1 MRNPCR
7 YGFPLLLA
15 LLGCSQP
22 DQEQDPNR
30 NLKSATWP
38 IFRGD
43 SALTGIAEDRVPENP
58 TLLWTFETGGEIVST
73 PVIGSGRVYVSSTD
87 GKVYALDVAE
97 GSQVWD
103 FDAGD
108 AVEASPM
115 LLDSVLYVGSLE
127 GVFFALS
134 AETGQVLWKAE
145 LGSGVYG
152 SANWAEVGE
161 GAEKS
166 ILTGCYDNRLYC
178 FGAVS
183 GELKW
188 TYETE
193 NYINGAPATD
203 GRQAV
208 FGGCDAILHIVDV
221 ADGSKIGGVDVGSY
235 IPGSAAVVDG
245 HAYVGHYNGGMVCIN
260 LADQKIVW
268 NYPEADQEDAF
279 FSSPAVGDDR
289 VVVGS
294 RDEQLHCID
303 RQTGQKVW
311 TFRTRDKVDS
321 SPVIAGE
328 SVFFG
333 SDDGRLYRI
342 DLASGRLL
350 WSYEIGGAITGS
362 PAVAGG
368 GIFVGA
374 EDGSIYAFGEAR

>member
-1 MRNPCR
+1 MRNPCG
-7 YGFPLLLA
+7 YGLLFLTA
-15 LLGCSQP
+15 LLSCSQP
-22 DQEQDPNR
+22 ENQQDSKR

-38 IFRGD
+38 IFRGN
-43 SALTGIAEDRVPENP
+43 SALTGVAEDRVAED
-58 TLLWTFETGGEIVST
+58 LKLMWTFETGGEIVST

-87 GKVYALDVAE
+87 GKVYALDIVE
-97 GSQVWD
+97 GALLWN

-115 LLDSVLYVGSLE
+115 LLDGALYVGSLE
-127 GVFFALS
+127 GGFFALS
-134 AETGQVLWKAE
+134 AETGQVLWKNA
-145 LGSGVYG
+145 LGSGTYG
-152 SANWAEVGE
+152 SANWAEEAE
-161 GAEKS
+161 GGGKS
-166 ILTGCYDNRLYC
+166 ILAGCYDNHLYC

-193 NYINGAPATD
+193 NYINGAPAVD
-203 GRQAV
+203 GRRVV
-208 FGGCDAILHIVDV
+208 FGGCDAILHIVDT
-221 ADGSKIGGVDVGSY
+221 ADGSRIGGVDVGSY

-245 HAYVGHYNGGMVCIN
+245 HAYVGHYNGGLVCID
-260 LADQKIVW
+260 LADRKIVW
-268 NYPEADQEDAF
+268 KYPDADQGEAF
-279 FSSPAVGDDR
+279 FSSPAVGDER

-303 RQTGQKVW
+303 RQTGEKIW
-311 TFRTRDKVDS
+311 TFRARDKVDS

-333 SDDGRLYRI
+333 SDDGRLYRV

-350 WSYEIGGAITGS
+350 WTYEIGGAIIGG

-368 GIFVGA
+368 GIFVGG
-374 EDGSIYAFGEAR
+374 EDGSLYAFGEER